1 MKKLTAIAFGL
12 IYSASIMAHTT
23 SHDLKPNF
31 KFHLKIAKSV
41 EVPSSYLKVVPGQI
55 LGFSKVPQEKERLLK
70 AFEVIEVVM
79 NSKEFKE
86 KVISFEGSG
95 PTGGYTSPNELTNQE
110 VYNYLM
116 QGRELIDG
124 ETTLGEMNL
133 DISRYKPWYRSAVIG
148 RTHPGKSKWI
158 EVNGQHY
165 SKMDVAEMAS
175 NIAHEWIHLNGFYHS
190 SASDHHSVPYAVG
203 YIVRDLANKYLEQG
217 HLD

>member
-1 MKKLTAIAFGL
+1 MKKLTAVAFGI
-12 IYSASIMAHTT
+12 IYSASLMAHTT
-23 SHDLKPNF
+23 TSDFKPNF
-31 KFHLKIAKSV
+31 KFHLKTAKAV
-41 EVPSSYLKVVPGQI
+41 EAPATYLKVVPGQI
-55 LGFSKVPQEKERLLK
+55 VGFNKVPKEKEKLLK
-70 AFEVIEVVM
+70 AFEIIEAVV

-95 PTGGYTSPNELTNQE
+95 PTGGYTSPNELTNEE

-124 ETTLGEMNL
+124 DTTLGEMNL

-148 RTHPGKSKWI
+148 RTYPGKSKWI

-165 SKMDVAEMAS
+165 TKMSVEDMAS
-175 NIAHEWIHLNGFYHS
+175 NITHEWIHLNGFYHS

-203 YIVRDLANKYLEQG
+203 YIVRDLAKKYLQKG
-217 HLD
+217 YLD